1 LIFYIKKETERAIK
15 ESIGLTLEMDGW
27 SNIKRNSII
36 NIVVCTPKPYFIKG
50 YETGSERH
58 TALKLTDIMDEQII
72 KLGKV

>member
-1 LIFYIKKETERAIK
+1 
-15 ESIGLTLEMDGW
+15 MDGW

-58 TALKLTDIMDEQII
+58 TALKLTNIMDEQII
-72 KLGKV
+72 KLGEV